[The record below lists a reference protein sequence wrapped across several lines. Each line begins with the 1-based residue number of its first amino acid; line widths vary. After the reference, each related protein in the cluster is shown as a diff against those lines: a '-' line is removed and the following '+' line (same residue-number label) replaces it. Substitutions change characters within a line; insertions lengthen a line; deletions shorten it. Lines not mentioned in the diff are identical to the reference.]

1 MEMQG
6 TQGNDTLIGS
16 DDSDRIDGLGGD
28 DRLVGGGGNDTLT
41 GGLGNDTLVGGAGDD
56 VYRFGFGSGR
66 DVIED
71 GGGDWGRSVLAFEPG
86 VQPADVTCRQVNGDL
101 VLTLATGR
109 DQVILRNYFYPPQPG
124 YADVFE
130 IRFPDGTLWTPSSVM
145 QRLEPQGAQVVGSPG
160 ADTLMGTA
168 GADTIEGRDGYDLLN
183 GGAGDDLLLGGDG
196 DDTLE
201 GSLGFDTLMGGLG
214 NDTYRLTGP
223 WGQVVIDEPVSLAG
237 GFDVL
242 ELYDVASTDVR
253 VNRVGNDLI
262 LLRQGSSDRITLSN
276 YFNDDVFGPEAV
288 EEIRFSD
295 QLWRPLQVLEM
306 LRNGTS
312 GNDNLI
318 GTPLDDTLDGG
329 QGDDLLNGG
338 GGNDLLL
345 GGAGNDT
352 LEGSQGFDTLVGGTG
367 NDTYRITGSWGQ
379 VLIDEL
385 PVLEGGFDA
394 IELDV
399 AASDVMFSRAGNDL
413 ILSRRGSSDQ
423 IIVRS
428 YFNPDVFAAE
438 AIEEIRFADQVLR
451 PLQVLQMLGGGT
463 AGNDTLMGSDFSD
476 TLDGGQGD
484 DLLDGRGG
492 NDLLIGG
499 AGNDTLYGGAGD
511 DTLNGGD
518 GDDWLDGGQGYNQLS
533 GGLGN
538 DTYVLGEGY
547 SAIFEVAGGGID
559 TVRSSGTQGLGY
571 ALENLV
577 LTGSADVDGYG
588 NELDNELTGNS
599 GNNRLKGEAG
609 NDRLYGLDGKDTLEG
624 GAGNDSLYGGA
635 GDDSLL
641 GGDGDDWLDGGEG
654 FDRLEGGAGNDTYV
668 VNQASVSIHEA
679 SGAGVDTV
687 RSSVNHGLGTAI
699 ENLVLTGSANI
710 EGFGNELNNE
720 LTGNAGHNKLE
731 GRDGNDRL
739 DGGAG
744 NDQLSGGKG
753 DDVYFFSRGWGQDVV
768 TDYGDGFDSI
778 QFAADIL
785 PGDLQLIH
793 QGDDLLLSL
802 RGTSDS
808 LRVVGYFTGNGVGA
822 NAIEEIRFAN
832 GDVWTITQVRNLV
845 LKGGDGN
852 DLISGFNTADTLDG
866 GLGND
871 TLYGADGNDLLI
883 GGSGND
889 LLDGGTGNDT
899 LIGGLGNDTYVV
911 DSLGDVIQESPN
923 QGIDTLESSISIT
936 SPLHANLENL
946 RLTGSAN
953 LNGVGNSANNL
964 ITGNQGANYLM
975 GNAGNDTLSGE
986 GGNDTLEGGTGND
999 VYRFA
1004 RGWGADTIVNFES
1017 GSNGFD
1023 VIEFAAGILPSD
1035 IRATRTGN
1043 NLVLSLA
1050 GTTDRITIT
1059 NYFNSD
1065 GISSYAVDEIRFASG
1080 TRWSLSNIKLMMLQG
1095 TSGND
1100 TLIGYASADAIS
1112 GGAGNDSILGA
1123 DGNDTLDGGS
1133 GDDVLDGGVGG
1144 DLLSGGSGK
1153 DTLYGGSGNDN
1164 LEGGDGDD
1172 LLYGGA
1178 GYDLLDGSTGV
1189 DTLIGGAGDD
1199 RYRVDAGDSVIEA
1212 LNEGIDT
1219 VEARVSWTLGDHLE
1233 NLVLAGPAVEGI
1245 GNALNNDILGSEG
1258 NNLLRGEAGDDRLNG
1273 GQGNDTLIGGSGN
1286 DTYVFNVYWGQDVIH
1301 NQDDGIGKRDVIEF
1315 VGFTPAD
1322 ISFRRL
1328 GDDLVFERSYTP
1340 ETLTVAGFFQGDGKG
1355 PGSIEEVRFGNGVVL
1370 TGDAIRSSLL
1380 KGTSGNDTLLGYSI
1394 DDSLVGEDGQ
1404 DELQGFA
1411 GNDVL
1416 DGGAGHDRLYGGAGD
1431 DRLIGGLG
1439 DDTLDGGVGNDVY
1452 QVDSLGD
1459 VVIEAAN
1466 AGIDTIESS
1475 VTLALGAN
1483 VENLVLTGS
1492 AAISGTGNGLD
1503 NLVIGNEA
1511 ANVIRGGGGSDRLIG
1526 GAGNDTLSGDA
1537 GSDTYVFERGWG
1549 RDTLSNFDSSAGK
1562 HDVIEFGAGIAA
1574 SDIVVRRSGS
1584 DLLLSLKDSSDEIIL
1599 LNVHQGDWNRLNVVD
1614 EVRFADGTVW
1624 SSDQLRA
1631 QAMLGGDGNDF
1642 LAGYSFD
1649 DMLVGGLGN
1658 DSLSAGNGN
1667 DTLDGGQGNDNLQ
1680 GGQGDDVYLF
1690 ERGWGQDTIADVDV
1704 ATGSRDAIVFGAGI
1718 TPDDIVATHGDGHLY
1733 LKLKGSTDSI
1743 KVVHYFR
1750 YDTHVVEE
1758 IRFADGSILT
1768 HQQLRESFL
1777 TGGDGNDERIG
1788 FPVSDLLSGGLG
1800 NDSLYGGWGNDTL
1813 LGGQGNDMLYG
1824 GGDDDLL
1831 QGGAGDD
1838 VLRGDAGS
1846 DTYLFGRG
1854 DGRDLISNYDAG
1866 VGSVDTLLFGE
1877 NIPVEALWFR
1887 QNGNGL
1893 EVSVVGGSEQVT
1905 VSSWYSGSA
1914 YHLDQFKSADG
1925 KTLLDS
1931 QVQSLVDAMAAFGV
1945 PPGGEGNLT
1954 AAQREE
1960 LNLVIAANWQ

>member
-168 GADTIEGRDGYDLLN
+168 GADTIEGRDGNDLLN

-463 AGNDTLMGSDFSD
+463 AGNDTLVGSDFSD

-547 SAIFEVAGGGID
+547 SAILEVAGGGID
-559 TVRSSGTQGLGY
+559 TVRSS
-571 ALENLV
+571 
-577 LTGSADVDGYG
+577 
-588 NELDNELTGNS
+588 
-599 GNNRLKGEAG
+599 
-609 NDRLYGLDGKDTLEG
+609 
-624 GAGNDSLYGGA
+624 
-635 GDDSLL
+635 
-641 GGDGDDWLDGGEG
+641 
-654 FDRLEGGAGNDTYV
+654 
-668 VNQASVSIHEA
+668 VS
-679 SGAGVDTV
+679 
-687 RSSVNHGLGTAI
+687 HGLGAAI

-720 LTGNAGHNKLE
+720 LTGNAGNNKLE

-802 RGTSDS
+802 KGTSDS
-808 LRVVGYFTGNGVGA
+808 LRVAGYFTGNGVGA

-845 LKGGDGN
+845 LQGSDGN

-899 LIGGLGNDTYVV
+899 LIGGLGDDTYVV

-936 SPLHANLENL
+936 SPLRANLENL

-1080 TRWSLSNIKLMMLQG
+1080 TRWSLSNIKLMVLQG

-1123 DGNDTLDGGS
+1123 DGSDTLDGGS

-1199 RYRVDAGDSVIEA
+1199 HYRVDAGDSVIEA

-1370 TGDAIRSSLL
+1370 TGDTIRSSLL

-1394 DDSLVGEDGQ
+1394 DDSLAGEDGQ

-1492 AAISGTGNGLD
+1492 AAISGTGNELD

-1537 GSDTYVFERGWG
+1537 GSDTYVFDRGWG

-1584 DLLLSLKDSSDEIIL
+1584 DLLLSLKDSSDVIIL

-1893 EVSVVGGSEQVT
+1893 EVSVLGGSERVT